1 MRGNEREIFVLKSE
15 NGETWKEH
23 PISDNDNEDTLET
36 VYHEMFDENERNV
49 SQANIAKIIIHN
61 NFPQYF
67 AVVSRIRQEVFQ
79 IGSEGASI
87 FSRTVPEVQ
96 AVFPP
101 NALTKKIRVG
111 LQVQPTVDNQASP
124 IITVEPRRRKFHKA
138 INLHIP
144 APGTSENLRLLCSI
158 TGGQNTAIWEDVTG
172 STPLTF
178 HNNIAS
184 FSTTVSARFW
194 LIRGG
199 RNAGEITKIA
209 SEMYA
214 KVTTVPFL
222 VKFLV
227 YGKKIDDHVK
237 LSVLCVTD
245 EKEEK
250 SYENQENFREIARSR
265 NVEVYENSRIFLE
278 ADFLKTHQFSL
289 DFKPF
294 QDNRILFTIK
304 SSQFSN
310 LKFLFNNKVICNLAV
325 ALDKINEEG
334 KYFILY

>member
-1 MRGNEREIFVLKSE
+1 MLKSE

-23 PISDNDNEDTLET
+23 PIADNDNEDVLET
-36 VYHEMFDENERNV
+36 VYHEMFSENDRNV
-49 SQANIAKIIIHN
+49 SQPNIARIVINN

-67 AVVSRIRQEVFQ
+67 AVISRIRQEVFQ
-79 IGSEGASI
+79 IGPEGASI

-96 AVFPP
+96 AVFPQ

-111 LQVQPTVDNQASP
+111 LQVQPTGDNQASP

-138 INLHIP
+138 IALHIP
-144 APGTSENLRLLCSI
+144 TPGTTENLRLLCSI

-178 HNNIAS
+178 QNSIAS

-194 LIRGG
+194 LVRGG
-199 RNAGEITKIA
+199 RNPSEITKNA

-227 YGKKIDDHVK
+227 YGKKVDDHVK
-237 LSVLCVTD
+237 LSILCVTD

-265 NVEVYENSRIFLE
+265 NVEVYENSKIFLE
-278 ADFLKTHQFSL
+278 ADFLKSKELSL

-304 SSQFSN
+304 TLQFSN
-310 LKFLFNNKVICNLAV
+310 LKFIFDNKMICNLAV

-334 KYFILY
+334 KFKI

>member
-15 NGETWKEH
+15 NGATWKEH
-23 PISDNDNEDTLET
+23 PLSDNDNEDTLET
-36 VYHEMFDENERNV
+36 VYHEMFDENERNI
-49 SQANIAKIIIHN
+49 STSNNAKIIIYN

-87 FSRTVPEVQ
+87 CSGTVPEVE
-96 AVFPP
+96 AIFPP

-111 LQVQPTVDNQASP
+111 LQVQPTIEDQASP

-138 INLHIP
+138 INLNIP
-144 APGTSENLRLLCSI
+144 APGTYDNLRLLCSI

-178 HNNIAS
+178 RNNIAS

-194 LIRGG
+194 LIRSG
-199 RNAGEITKIA
+199 RNLGEITKIA

-227 YGKKIDDHVK
+227 YGKKAHDQVK

-250 SYENQENFREIARSR
+250 SFENQENFREVARSR
-265 NVEVYENSRIFLE
+265 NVEVYENSKVFLE
-278 ADFLKTHQFSL
+278 ADFLKTNTFSL

-294 QDNRILFTIK
+294 QDNRILFTVK
-304 SSQFSN
+304 STQFSN

-334 KYFILY
+334 KYII